1 MNIAKLDEVLKEDY
15 QCRRQM
21 MVKRFQV
28 TLESFAWGEKQKVCI
43 QNYCHCI
50 LLAIF
55 FNMRTIYSS
64 RISASR
70 TEEAFRAK
78 DLSPVHAGV
87 LIDLDD

>member
-43 QNYCHCI
+43 QNYCNCI
-50 LLAIF
+50 L
-55 FNMRTIYSS
+55 
-64 RISASR
+64 
-70 TEEAFRAK
+70 
-78 DLSPVHAGV
+78 
-87 LIDLDD
+87 